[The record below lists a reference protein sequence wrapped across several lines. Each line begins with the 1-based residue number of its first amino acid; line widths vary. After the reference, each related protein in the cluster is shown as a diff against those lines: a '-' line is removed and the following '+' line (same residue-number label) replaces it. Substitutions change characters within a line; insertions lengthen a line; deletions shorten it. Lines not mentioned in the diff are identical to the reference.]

1 MRNASKIGFVL
12 TLAALLAL
20 VPQPVY
26 AYTDPG
32 SGTLIYQVVYAA
44 FLAGTFYFR
53 RLLDRVFG
61 RRK

>member
-1 MRNASKIGFVL
+1 MKNASNIGSAL
-12 TLAALLAL
+12 TLAALLAV
-20 VPQPVY
+20 VPQTAN

-32 SGTLIYQVVYAA
+32 SGTLIYQMAYAA
-44 FLAGTFYFR
+44 FLAGTFYIR